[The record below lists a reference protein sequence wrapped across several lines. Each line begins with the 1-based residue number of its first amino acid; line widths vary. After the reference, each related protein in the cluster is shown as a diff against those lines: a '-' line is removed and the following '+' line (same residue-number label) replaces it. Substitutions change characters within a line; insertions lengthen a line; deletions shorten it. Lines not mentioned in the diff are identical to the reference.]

1 MSRSSPRPG
10 RRGSPASETART
22 GHGFGFAWAKRKK
35 SWASALGRI
44 TRFAWTLPG
53 ASPAVGPAK
62 SRERIRSRS
71 RLPASTLRSDPRSI
85 VWFLISN
92 STADWTRA
100 PSYAELASRHSA
112 GGWITY
118 RWRRWFDRRDRH
130 RLRRLDDRT
139 RSVGVRRRLGRR
151 TRWRVRRRVLS
162 SKRRANQGLKN

>member
-1 MSRSSPRPG
+1 
-10 RRGSPASETART
+10 
-22 GHGFGFAWAKRKK
+22 
-35 SWASALGRI
+35 I

-100 PSYAELASRHSA
+100 PSYAELAARHSA

-118 RWRRWFDRRDRH
+118 RWRRWFARRGRH
-130 RLRRLDDRT
+130 RLRRLGDRA
-139 RSVGVRRRLGRR
+139 RAGGGPAGGRGR
-151 TRWRVRRRVLS
+151 IRGGGGGGGPGPEAGGEAGGDNS
-162 SKRRANQGLKN
+162 